1 MKKWLVA
8 LGMTI
13 CLLGLTACGQ
23 KEEVTYMT
31 DSDAVSLATQAYQLV
46 SQVVAEGQEETY
58 VAQVELSGEDGRFYD
73 ATAITVENKIE
84 VTSTKVLNPVY
95 VRYGFSRSPFLD
107 IYNKD
112 GYLMSPFRNDDYDKN
127 IDILDYDDPSLYKR
141 DPNGANHTISI
152 NNNNLVIS
160 KPASQLS
167 YCASN
172 IYRWSPVNHTGTKF
186 RFVYQGTN
194 SGVEIQIRFIESS
207 YEIWS
212 FSFMDDSSEK
222 TIKEVTITD
231 NLICTYNQI
240 NNYF

>member
-1 MKKWLVA
+1 MHSDSLV
-8 LGMTI
+8 GF
-13 CLLGLTACGQ
+13 
-23 KEEVTYMT
+23 
-31 DSDAVSLATQAYQLV
+31 
-46 SQVVAEGQEETY
+46 
-58 VAQVELSGEDGRFYD
+58 ELSGEDGRFYD
-73 ATAITVENKIE
+73 ATAAIIENKIE
-84 VTSTKVLNPVY
+84 VTSTKVLSPVY

-172 IYRWSPVNHTGTKF
+172 IYRWSPVNHGSLNKVTELTIPS
-186 RFVYQGTN
+186 N
-194 SGVEIQIRFIESS
+194 SMVVVSN
-207 YEIWS
+207 
-212 FSFMDDSSEK
+212 K
-222 TIKEVTITD
+222 V
-231 NLICTYNQI
+231 L
-240 NNYF
+240 